1 MNTAL
6 YFAKRYLFS
15 KKKVN
20 AVNIISGISV
30 VGVLV
35 SSASLII
42 ILSFYNGLEK
52 LVLSMYGAF
61 APELRIEPATGKGFV
76 ADSALTGPLKSRTDI
91 HTYREVLQ
99 ERVLLRY
106 GDAQYIATIKGV
118 SAEESLP
125 QSMDTLLQSGHFMLR
140 YGDDDLAVMGARV
153 QGILGVAL
161 GDESRVIEV
170 FSPRKGGTP
179 GGLNP
184 ADDFTMR
191 TIRPGGVLQ
200 YQPEFDDVLI
210 VPLAF
215 AREVVGEFSRISA
228 IEINLVPGSDIPSV
242 QGELS
247 AVMGEEYVVKNREQQ
262 NPTLYRIVRTEKWA
276 VFIIIAFTGI
286 IALFNIVGSLTMLVI
301 DKKNDISVLMG
312 LGADGVLIR
321 RIFFYE
327 GLLISLIGCIA
338 GLVLGFLFC
347 MSQLAFGWIRFGE
360 GENMVTDVYP
370 VDIRYTDFLLVF
382 LTVFA
387 ISALISMV
395 SSRLSVKQTVR
406 LS

>member
-61 APELRIEPATGKGFV
+61 APELRLAPATGKGFV

-140 YGDDDLAVMGARV
+140 YGDDDIAVMRACV
-153 QGILGVAL
+153 QGLH
-161 GDESRVIEV
+161 
-170 FSPRKGGTP
+170 
-179 GGLNP
+179 
-184 ADDFTMR
+184 
-191 TIRPGGVLQ
+191 
-200 YQPEFDDVLI
+200 
-210 VPLAF
+210 
-215 AREVVGEFSRISA
+215 
-228 IEINLVPGSDIPSV
+228 
-242 QGELS
+242 
-247 AVMGEEYVVKNREQQ
+247 AV
-262 NPTLYRIVRTEKWA
+262 
-276 VFIIIAFTGI
+276 
-286 IALFNIVGSLTMLVI
+286 
-301 DKKNDISVLMG
+301 
-312 LGADGVLIR
+312 
-321 RIFFYE
+321 
-327 GLLISLIGCIA
+327 
-338 GLVLGFLFC
+338 
-347 MSQLAFGWIRFGE
+347 
-360 GENMVTDVYP
+360 
-370 VDIRYTDFLLVF
+370 
-382 LTVFA
+382 
-387 ISALISMV
+387 
-395 SSRLSVKQTVR
+395 
-406 LS
+406 